1 MEKRFFSARERVLS
15 EATGEGGIGTLGEK
29 LVHKVLKYCI
39 EPNEAYHERA
49 LFGSVADIFD
59 GERVCEIQTRSFIK
73 LLPKLRK
80 FLKSYPV
87 TVVYPL
93 IRERKIRYFN
103 RETGEIS
110 PPRKSPRRGRLSDA
124 LVEISAIREFVGKE
138 GFSLKIVILDAEE
151 FRKKG
156 GIARGRRARENKL
169 EIIPTD
175 IVGSLDFSLA
185 EDYAALLPD
194 GLADTFVAEEFYRV
208 LGLRGR
214 GAYFALDFLR
224 EMGFIKQ
231 IGKRGR
237 AFLYEKVEINEN

>member
-1 MEKRFFSARERVLS
+1 MKTRFFSARERVLS
-15 EATGEGGIGTLGEK
+15 ESYGEGGIGTLGEK

-39 EPNEAYHERA
+39 EPVEEYHERT

-59 GERVCEIQTRSFIK
+59 GERVVEIQTRSFIK

-80 FLKSYPV
+80 FLPHYPV
-87 TVVYPL
+87 KVVYPL

-110 PPRKSPRRGRLSDA
+110 PPRKSPRKGRLSDA
-124 LVEISAIREFVGKE
+124 LVEISAVREFVGNE
-138 GFSLKIVILDAEE
+138 RFSVDIVILDAEE
-151 FRKKG
+151 YRRAG
-156 GIARGRRARENKL
+156 GVARGRRARENKL
-169 EIIPTD
+169 QIIPTD
-175 IVGSLDFSLA
+175 IIDTVELRSR
-185 EDYAALLPD
+185 EDYRCLMPE
-194 GLADTFVAEEFYRV
+194 GLADTFVADELYKA

-224 EMGFIKQ
+224 EVGFIRQ

-237 AFLYEKVEINEN
+237 AFLYEKVRDEN

>member
-1 MEKRFFSARERVLS
+1 MEKGFFSARERVLA

-39 EPNEAYHERA
+39 EPREEYHERA

-59 GERVCEIQTRSFIK
+59 GERVVEIQTRSFIK

-80 FLKSYPV
+80 FLPHYPV

-93 IRERKIRYFN
+93 IRERKIRYFD
-103 RETGEIS
+103 RQTGEIT
-110 PPRKSPRRGRLSDA
+110 PPRRSPRRGRLSDA
-124 LVEISAIREFVGKE
+124 LVEISAVREFLE
-138 GFSLKIVILDAEE
+138 SPRFSVKIVLLDAEE
-151 FRKKG
+151 YRKKG

-169 EIIPTD
+169 QIIPTG
-175 IVGSLDFSLA
+175 IIGTIELKST
-185 EDYAALLPD
+185 EDYLALLPE
-194 GLADTFVAEEFYRV
+194 GLSDTFVADEFYRA

-224 EMGFIKQ
+224 ETGIIRQ

-237 AFLYEKVEINEN
+237 AYLYEIKRDI